1 MTSIL
6 TDIFDD
12 KTLLNAE
19 IFEQE
24 GYKHYK
30 ELQLFEKEIYN
41 YLDNIPAGEPNV
53 HTFGVRKAYL
63 TARVHFWHE
72 CKKVRID
79 CKLIYMISG
88 DIAVSI
94 EDNKPFHLSVGNLLF
109 IPAGVKYKLKGQYL
123 NAVVI
128 NFDPTADWADV
139 AEKLSPVSPENF
151 DEGKCHTGD
160 FSPFDKVIKLDDMES
175 ECDNFIK
182 MDSIATSAEG
192 EWRATVSAMLKLV
205 LLKVAESVSENALP
219 SSMVESLDAY
229 IRENCSEE
237 ISNTEIGAI
246 FGYHPFYVSNK
257 LKECK
262 GTTLRQYII
271 NYRMKLAKRLLELTD
286 KSVGEIAEETGFKDA
301 SYFTKSFKASLG
313 MTPKDYRN
321 EFKDNFI

>member
-1 MTSIL
+1 MEFS
-6 TDIFDD
+6 
-12 KTLLNAE
+12 KLNPYVRSVGAYE
-19 IFEQE
+19 VINRQE
-24 GYKHYK
+24 
-30 ELQLFEKEIYN
+30 
-41 YLDNIPAGEPNV
+41 AC
-53 HTFGVRKAYL
+53 RAY
-63 TARVHFWHE
+63 
-72 CKKVRID
+72 D

-128 NFDPTADWADV
+128 SFDPTADWADET
-139 AEKLSPVSPENF
+139 EKISPVSPENF

-205 LLKVAESVSENALP
+205 LLKAAESVSENALP

-246 FGYHPFYVSNK
+246 FGYHPFYVSRV
-257 LKECK
+257 LKEKK
-262 GTTLRQYII
+262 GITLRQYII
-271 NYRMKLAKRLLELTD
+271 AYRLKASKRLLELT
-286 KSVGEIAEETGFKDA
+286 KMSMAEIAEETGFTDA
-301 SYFTKSFKASLG
+301 SYFTKTFRQAFG
-313 MTPKDYRN
+313 MTPKEWRN
-321 EFKDNFI
+321 KFKEEFI